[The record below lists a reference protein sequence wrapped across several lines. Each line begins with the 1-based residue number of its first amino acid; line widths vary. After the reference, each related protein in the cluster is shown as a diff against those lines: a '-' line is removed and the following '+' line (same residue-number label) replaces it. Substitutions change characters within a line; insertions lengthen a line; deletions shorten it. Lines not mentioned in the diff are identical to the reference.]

1 MMINHMKVFLCIPT
15 KNMTLR
21 ESEELAKS
29 YRREVSE
36 TVPGVRHSIVNPIPR
51 SPEYYAKLQKLS
63 DLIWYLNESDC
74 AFFTKGW
81 ESDTDCQIINT
92 ICLNYG
98 IRRYYHNEEDYPYG
112 Q

>member
-1 MMINHMKVFLCIPT
+1 MMINPMKVFLCMPA

-21 ESEELAKS
+21 ESEEL
-29 YRREVSE
+29 
-36 TVPGVRHSIVNPIPR
+36 
-51 SPEYYAKLQKLS
+51 AKLQKLS

-81 ESDTDCQIINT
+81 ENDTDCQIINT